1 MEKPHIFCFHSLSL
15 FLLVPFKI
23 ITGNFKKGLGTGSLD
38 EVTWVRRV
46 CTEPENPAQP
56 VVRPVQGYMAG
67 SSFLDMN
74 LRKEGKTGMYVKEED
89 EDL

>member
-15 FLLVPFKI
+15 FLLVPFKT

-38 EVTWVRRV
+38 EVRCV
-46 CTEPENPAQP
+46 CTKTENPAQP
-56 VVRPVQGYMAG
+56 VVRHVQGYLAG

-74 LRKEGKTGMYVKEED
+74 IRKEGKTWMYVKEED